1 MERDHA
7 VHAVAFL
14 QDLATVMLVA
24 GAVTVLFHRLRQ
36 PVVLGYIVAGVIIG
50 PHTPPYQLVHSRE
63 TIHVL
68 AELGVVFLMF
78 SLGLEF
84 SLRKLQRVGATAFIA
99 ALLEIAVLIAA
110 GYGIGR
116 AFGWSLMDSV
126 FLGALISI
134 SSTTIIIK
142 ALAELGKTK
151 EGFAQIIF
159 GILIVEDLL
168 GILLIALLSGIAL
181 TGTLAPLE
189 VLEAAGRLAEFLVVA
204 LVLGLLVV
212 PRLLRY
218 VARFHS
224 DEMLLVTVL
233 ALCFGGSLLA
243 VQLGYSVALGAFTIG
258 AVVAESR
265 DLGRI
270 EHLTAPIR
278 DLFAAVF
285 FVAIGMLI
293 DPKLLLEYAVPIT
306 VITLAVVAG
315 KVTTCTAGTLL
326 AGHDT
331 RTSLLVGMGL
341 AQIGEFSFI
350 IASLG
355 ETLRVTSAY
364 LYPVA
369 VAVSAVTTLLTPYL
383 IRSAPR
389 AAERL
394 DRILPAPVAGGLEL
408 YRGWVA
414 RLGEALERNVARRL
428 VWRMLSVM
436 LVNLLLI
443 AAAFIAAGFVARF
456 LPPDYDALRW
466 IGGRRGLVWF
476 GTLLLAVPLYVATLR
491 KLQALAMFLAELT
504 LGHRAVGEGPATG
517 QAVVRHVIMAVG
529 VVVLA
534 LATMVVSAALLP
546 PVTVGAGML
555 AVAVAAAV
563 LLWRPSIRIYSRAQ
577 IALREVLTRPLTERH
592 EDPAVLRSFLRE
604 AQVELVSLDA
614 AAPASGRL
622 IRELELRSRT
632 GASVVGIDRGED
644 TVVNPGPD
652 EELQPGDSVLLL
664 GSSAQCAAA
673 HRLLTGR
680 DREGEG
686 ATGKARP

>member
-1 MERDHA
+1 MESDHA
-7 VHAVAFL
+7 IHAVAFL
-14 QDLATVMLVA
+14 QDLATVMLIA
-24 GAVTVLFHRLRQ
+24 GGVTVLFHRLRQ
-36 PVVLGYIVAGVIIG
+36 PVVLGYIIAGVIIG
-50 PHTPPYQLVHSRE
+50 PHTPPYVLVHDQG

-68 AELGVVFLMF
+68 AEIGVVFLMF

-84 SLRKLQRVGATAFIA
+84 SLRKLRQVGATAFIA
-99 ALLEIAVLIAA
+99 ALLEIATLLAV

-116 AFGWSLMDSV
+116 AFGWSLMDSL

-142 ALAELGKTK
+142 ALAELGKMK

-168 GILLIALLSGIAL
+168 GILLIALLSGIAM

-189 VLEAAGRLAEFLVVA
+189 VLEAAGRLAVFLVVA
-204 LVLGLLVV
+204 LVLGLLLV

-218 VARFHS
+218 VAGFHS

-243 VQLGYSVALGAFTIG
+243 VKLGYSVALGAFTIG
-258 AVVAESR
+258 AVIAESR

-278 DLFAAVF
+278 DMFAAVF
-285 FVAIGMLI
+285 FVAIGLLI
-293 DPKLLLEYAVPIT
+293 DPKLLLEYAVPISIIT
-306 VITLAVVAG
+306 VVVVLG

-355 ETLRVTSAY
+355 ETLRVTSAF

-383 IRSAPR
+383 IRSAPV
-389 AAERL
+389 AAARL
-394 DRILPAPVAGGLEL
+394 DRVMPAPVAEGLDL
-408 YRGWVA
+408 YRGWVM
-414 RLGEALERNVARRL
+414 RLGHALERNVARRL

-443 AAAFIAAGFVARF
+443 AAAFIAAAFVARL
-456 LPPDYDALRW
+456 LPADYDTLGW
-466 IGGRRGLVWF
+466 IGGRRGIVWF
-476 GTLLLAVPLYVATLR
+476 GTLLLTLPLYVATLR
-491 KLQALAMFLAELT
+491 KLQALGMFLAELT
-504 LGHRAVGEGPATG
+504 LGQRAVGEGPATG
-517 QAVVRHVIMAVG
+517 QTVVRHLIVAAG
-529 VVVLA
+529 VVVFA
-534 LATMVVSAALLP
+534 LATSVVSATLLP
-546 PVTVGAGML
+546 PAKVGATML
-555 AVAVAAAV
+555 VVVAVAAA
-563 LLWRPSIRIYSRAQ
+563 LLWRPSIRVYSRAQ
-577 IALREVLTRPLTERH
+577 IALHDVLTRPVAEHH
-592 EDPAVLRSFLRE
+592 EEGDGLRAFLRE
-604 AQVELVSLDA
+604 AQLEVVSLDA

-622 IRELELRSRT
+622 IRELALRSRT

-652 EELQPGDSVLLL
+652 EELRAGDNVLLL
-664 GSSAQCAAA
+664 GSAAQRAAA

-680 DREGEG
+680 DREGQG
-686 ATGKARP
+686 ASATQRA

>member
-1 MERDHA
+1 MESDHA
-7 VHAVAFL
+7 IHAVAFL
-14 QDLATVMLVA
+14 QDLATVMLIA
-24 GAVTVLFHRLRQ
+24 GGVTVLFHRLRQ
-36 PVVLGYIVAGVIIG
+36 PVVLGYIIAGVIIG
-50 PHTPPYQLVHSRE
+50 PHTPPYLLVHDQG

-68 AELGVVFLMF
+68 AEIGVVFLMF

-84 SLRKLQRVGATAFIA
+84 SLRKLRQVGATAFSA
-99 ALLEIAVLIAA
+99 ALLEIATLLAV
-110 GYGIGR
+110 GYAIGR
-116 AFGWSLMDSV
+116 AFGWSLMDSL

-142 ALAELGKTK
+142 ALAELGKMK

-168 GILLIALLSGIAL
+168 GILLIALLSGIAM

-189 VLEAAGRLAEFLVVA
+189 VLEAAGRLAVFLVVA
-204 LVLGLLVV
+204 LVLGLLLV

-218 VARFHS
+218 VAGFHS

-243 VQLGYSVALGAFTIG
+243 VKLGYSVPLGAFTIG
-258 AVVAESR
+258 AVIAESR

-278 DLFAAVF
+278 DMFAAVF
-285 FVAIGMLI
+285 FVAIGLLI
-293 DPKLLLEYAVPIT
+293 DPKLLLDYAVPIT
-306 VITLAVVAG
+306 IITLVVVLG

-355 ETLRVTSAY
+355 ETLRVTSAF

-383 IRSAPR
+383 IRSAPV
-389 AAERL
+389 AAAGL
-394 DRILPAPVAGGLEL
+394 DRVMPVPVAEGLDL
-408 YRGWVA
+408 YRGWVM
-414 RLGEALERNVARRL
+414 RLAHALERNVGRRV

-443 AAAFIAAGFVARF
+443 AAAFIAAAFVARL
-456 LPPDYDALRW
+456 LPADYDTLGW
-466 IGGRRGLVWF
+466 IGGRRGIVWF
-476 GTLLLAVPLYVATLR
+476 VTLLLTLPLYVATLR
-491 KLQALAMFLAELT
+491 KLQALGMFLAELT
-504 LGHRAVGEGPATG
+504 LGQRAVGEGPATG
-517 QAVVRHVIMAVG
+517 QTVVRHLIVAAG
-529 VVVLA
+529 VVVFA
-534 LATMVVSAALLP
+534 LATSVVSATLLP
-546 PVTVGAGML
+546 PAKVGTTML
-555 AVAVAAAV
+555 VVVAIAAA
-563 LLWRPSIRIYSRAQ
+563 LLWRPSIRVYSRAQ
-577 IALREVLTRPLTERH
+577 IALHEVLTRPVAEQH
-592 EDPAVLRSFLRE
+592 EEPDGVRAFLRE
-604 AQVELVSLDA
+604 AQLEVVSLDDG
-614 AAPASGRL
+614 APASGRL
-622 IRELELRSRT
+622 IRELALRSRT

-652 EELQPGDSVLLL
+652 EELQAGDNVLLL
-664 GSSAQCAAA
+664 GSAAQRAAA
-673 HRLLTGR
+673 RRLLTGR

-686 ATGKARP
+686 ATATHRA

>member
-1 MERDHA
+1 MESDHA
-7 VHAVAFL
+7 IHAVAFL
-14 QDLATVMLVA
+14 QDLATVMLIA
-24 GAVTVLFHRLRQ
+24 GGVTVLFHRLRQ
-36 PVVLGYIVAGVIIG
+36 PVVLGYIIAGVIIG
-50 PHTPPYQLVHSRE
+50 PHTPPYVLVHDQG

-68 AELGVVFLMF
+68 AEIGVVFLMF

-84 SLRKLQRVGATAFIA
+84 SLRKLRQVGATAFIA
-99 ALLEIAVLIAA
+99 ALLEIATLLAV

-116 AFGWSLMDSV
+116 AFGWSLMDSL

-142 ALAELGKTK
+142 ALAELGKMK

-168 GILLIALLSGIAL
+168 GILLIALLSGIAM

-189 VLEAAGRLAEFLVVA
+189 VLEAAGRLAVFLVVA
-204 LVLGLLVV
+204 LVLGLLLV

-218 VARFHS
+218 VAGFHS

-233 ALCFGGSLLA
+233 ALCFGGSLRA
-243 VQLGYSVALGAFTIG
+243 VKIGYSVALGAFTIG
-258 AVVAESR
+258 AVIAESR

-278 DLFAAVF
+278 DMFAAVF
-285 FVAIGMLI
+285 FVAIGLLI
-293 DPKLLLEYAVPIT
+293 DPKLLLEYAVPISIIT
-306 VITLAVVAG
+306 VVVVLG

-355 ETLRVTSAY
+355 ETLRVTSAF

-383 IRSAPR
+383 IRSAPV
-389 AAERL
+389 AAARL
-394 DRILPAPVAGGLEL
+394 DRVMPAPVGEGLDL
-408 YRGWVA
+408 YRGWVM
-414 RLGEALERNVARRL
+414 RLGHALERNVARRL

-443 AAAFIAAGFVARF
+443 AAAFIAAAFVARL
-456 LPPDYDALRW
+456 LPADYDTLGW
-466 IGGRRGLVWF
+466 IGGRRGIVWF
-476 GTLLLAVPLYVATLR
+476 GTLLLTLPLYVATLR
-491 KLQALAMFLAELT
+491 KLQALGMFLAELT
-504 LGHRAVGEGPATG
+504 LGQRAVGEGPATG
-517 QAVVRHVIMAVG
+517 QTVVRHLIVAAG
-529 VVVLA
+529 VVVFA
-534 LATMVVSAALLP
+534 LATSVVSATLLP
-546 PVTVGAGML
+546 PAKVGATML
-555 AVAVAAAV
+555 VVVAVAAA
-563 LLWRPSIRIYSRAQ
+563 LLWRPSIRVYSRAQ
-577 IALREVLTRPLTERH
+577 IALHDVLTRPVAEHH
-592 EDPAVLRSFLRE
+592 EEGDGLRAFLRE
-604 AQVELVSLDA
+604 AQLEVVSLDA

-622 IRELELRSRT
+622 IRELALRSRT

-652 EELQPGDSVLLL
+652 EELRAGDNVLLL
-664 GSSAQCAAA
+664 GSAAQRAAA

-680 DREGEG
+680 DREGQG
-686 ATGKARP
+686 ASATQRA

>member
-1 MERDHA
+1 MESDHA
-7 VHAVAFL
+7 IHAVAFL
-14 QDLATVMLVA
+14 QDLATVMLIA
-24 GAVTVLFHRLRQ
+24 GGVTVLFHRLRQ
-36 PVVLGYIVAGVIIG
+36 PVVLGYIIAGVIIG
-50 PHTPPYQLVHSRE
+50 PHTPPYVLVHDQG

-68 AELGVVFLMF
+68 AEIGVVFLMF

-84 SLRKLQRVGATAFIA
+84 SLRKLRQVGATAFIA
-99 ALLEIAVLIAA
+99 ALLEIATLLAV

-116 AFGWSLMDSV
+116 AFGWSLMDSL

-142 ALAELGKTK
+142 ALAELGKIK

-168 GILLIALLSGIAL
+168 GILLIALLSGIAM

-189 VLEAAGRLAEFLVVA
+189 VLEAAGRLAVFLVVA
-204 LVLGLLVV
+204 LVLGLLLV

-218 VARFHS
+218 VAGFHS

-243 VQLGYSVALGAFTIG
+243 VKLGYSVALGAFTIG
-258 AVVAESR
+258 AVIAESR

-278 DLFAAVF
+278 DMFAAVF
-285 FVAIGMLI
+285 FVAIGLLI
-293 DPKLLLEYAVPIT
+293 DPKLLLEYAVPISIIT
-306 VITLAVVAG
+306 VVVVLG

-355 ETLRVTSAY
+355 ETLRVTSAF

-383 IRSAPR
+383 IRSAPV
-389 AAERL
+389 AAARL
-394 DRILPAPVAGGLEL
+394 DRVMPAPVAEGLDL
-408 YRGWVA
+408 YRGWVM
-414 RLGEALERNVARRL
+414 RLGHALERNVARRV

-443 AAAFIAAGFVARF
+443 AAAFIAAAFVARL
-456 LPPDYDALRW
+456 LPADYDTLGW
-466 IGGRRGLVWF
+466 IGGRRGIVWF
-476 GTLLLAVPLYVATLR
+476 GTLLLTLPLYVATLR
-491 KLQALAMFLAELT
+491 KLQALGMFLAELT
-504 LGHRAVGEGPATG
+504 LGQRAVGEGPATG
-517 QAVVRHVIMAVG
+517 QTVVRHLIVAAG
-529 VVVLA
+529 VVVFA
-534 LATMVVSAALLP
+534 LATSVVSATLLP
-546 PVTVGAGML
+546 PAKVGATML
-555 AVAVAAAV
+555 VVVAVAAA
-563 LLWRPSIRIYSRAQ
+563 LLWRPSIRVYSRAQ
-577 IALREVLTRPLTERH
+577 IALHDVLTRPVAEHH
-592 EDPAVLRSFLRE
+592 EEPDGLRAFLRE
-604 AQVELVSLDA
+604 AQLEVVSLDA

-622 IRELELRSRT
+622 ISELALRSRT

-652 EELQPGDSVLLL
+652 EELRAGDNVLLL
-664 GSSAQCAAA
+664 GSAAQRAAA

-680 DREGEG
+680 DREGKG
-686 ATGKARP
+686 ASATQRA

>member
-1 MERDHA
+1 MESDHA
-7 VHAVAFL
+7 IHAVAFL
-14 QDLATVMLVA
+14 QDLATVMLIA
-24 GAVTVLFHRLRQ
+24 GGVTVLFHRLRQ
-36 PVVLGYIVAGVIIG
+36 PVVLGYIIAGVIIG
-50 PHTPPYQLVHSRE
+50 PHTPPYVLVHDQG

-68 AELGVVFLMF
+68 AEIGVVFLMF

-84 SLRKLQRVGATAFIA
+84 SLRKLRQVGATAFIA
-99 ALLEIAVLIAA
+99 ALLEIATLLAV

-116 AFGWSLMDSV
+116 AFGWSLMDSL

-142 ALAELGKTK
+142 ALAELGKMK

-168 GILLIALLSGIAL
+168 GILLIALLSGIAM

-189 VLEAAGRLAEFLVVA
+189 VLEAAGRLAVFLVVA
-204 LVLGLLVV
+204 LVLGLLLV

-218 VARFHS
+218 VAGFHS

-243 VQLGYSVALGAFTIG
+243 VKLGYSVALGAFTIG
-258 AVVAESR
+258 AVIAESR

-278 DLFAAVF
+278 DMFAAVF
-285 FVAIGMLI
+285 FVAIGLLI
-293 DPKLLLEYAVPIT
+293 DPKLLLEYAVPISIIT
-306 VITLAVVAG
+306 VVVVLG

-355 ETLRVTSAY
+355 ETLRVTSAF

-383 IRSAPR
+383 IRSAPV
-389 AAERL
+389 AAARL
-394 DRILPAPVAGGLEL
+394 DRVMPAPVAEGLDL
-408 YRGWVA
+408 YRGWVM
-414 RLGEALERNVARRL
+414 RLGHALERNVARRL

-443 AAAFIAAGFVARF
+443 AAAFIAAAFVARL
-456 LPPDYDALRW
+456 LPADYDTLGW
-466 IGGRRGLVWF
+466 IGGRRGIVWF
-476 GTLLLAVPLYVATLR
+476 GTLLLTLPLYVATLR
-491 KLQALAMFLAELT
+491 KLQALGMFLAELT
-504 LGHRAVGEGPATG
+504 LGQRAVGEGPATG
-517 QAVVRHVIMAVG
+517 QTVVRHLIVAAG
-529 VVVLA
+529 VVVFA
-534 LATMVVSAALLP
+534 LATSVVSATLLP
-546 PVTVGAGML
+546 PAKVGATML
-555 AVAVAAAV
+555 VVVAVAAA
-563 LLWRPSIRIYSRAQ
+563 LLWRPSIRVYSRAH
-577 IALREVLTRPLTERH
+577 IALHDVLTRPVAEHH
-592 EDPAVLRSFLRE
+592 EEGDGLRAFLRE
-604 AQVELVSLDA
+604 AQLEVVSLDA

-622 IRELELRSRT
+622 IRELALRSRT

-652 EELQPGDSVLLL
+652 EELRAGDNVLLL
-664 GSSAQCAAA
+664 GSAAQRAAA

-686 ATGKARP
+686 ASATQRA

>member
-1 MERDHA
+1 MESDHA

-14 QDLATVMLVA
+14 QDLATVMLIA
-24 GAVTVLFHRLRQ
+24 GGVTVLFHRLRQ
-36 PVVLGYIVAGVIIG
+36 PVVLGYIMAGVIIG
-50 PHTPPYQLVHSRE
+50 PHTPPYLLVHDQG

-68 AELGVVFLMF
+68 AEIGVVFLMF

-84 SLRKLQRVGATAFIA
+84 SLRKLRQVGATAFIA
-99 ALLEIAVLIAA
+99 ALLEIATLLAV

-116 AFGWSLMDSV
+116 AFGWSLMDSL

-142 ALAELGKTK
+142 ALAELGNMK

-168 GILLIALLSGIAL
+168 GILLIALLSGIAM

-189 VLEAAGRLAEFLVVA
+189 VLEAAGRLAVFLVVA
-204 LVLGLLVV
+204 LVLGLLLV
-212 PRLLRY
+212 PRQLRY
-218 VARFHS
+218 VAGFHS

-243 VQLGYSVALGAFTIG
+243 VKLGYSVALGAFTIG
-258 AVVAESR
+258 AVIAESR

-278 DLFAAVF
+278 DMFAAVF
-285 FVAIGMLI
+285 FVAIGLLI
-293 DPKLLLEYAVPIT
+293 DPKLLLEYAVPISIIT
-306 VITLAVVAG
+306 VVVVLG

-355 ETLRVTSAY
+355 ETLRVTSAF

-383 IRSAPR
+383 IRCAP
-389 AAERL
+389 AAAARL
-394 DRILPAPVAGGLEL
+394 DRVMPAPVAQGLDL
-408 YRGWVA
+408 YRGWVM
-414 RLGEALERNVARRL
+414 RLGHALERNVARRL

-443 AAAFIAAGFVARF
+443 AAAFIAAAFVARL
-456 LPPDYDALRW
+456 LPADYDTLGW
-466 IGGRRGLVWF
+466 IGGRRGIVWF
-476 GTLLLAVPLYVATLR
+476 GTLLLTLPLYVATLR
-491 KLQALAMFLAELT
+491 KLQALGMFLAELT

-517 QAVVRHVIMAVG
+517 QTVVRHLIVAAG
-529 VVVLA
+529 VVVFA
-534 LATMVVSAALLP
+534 LATSVVSATLLP
-546 PVTVGAGML
+546 PAKVGATML
-555 AVAVAAAV
+555 VVVAVAAA
-563 LLWRPSIRIYSRAQ
+563 LLWRPSIRVYSRAQ
-577 IALREVLTRPLTERH
+577 IALRDVLTRPVAEHH
-592 EDPAVLRSFLRE
+592 EEPDGLRAFLRE
-604 AQVELVSLDA
+604 AQLEVVALDA
-614 AAPASGRL
+614 GAPASGRL
-622 IRELELRSRT
+622 IRELALRSRT

-652 EELQPGDSVLLL
+652 EELQAGDNVLLL
-664 GSSAQCAAA
+664 GSAAQRAAA

-686 ATGKARP
+686 AAATQRA

>member
-1 MERDHA
+1 MESDHA
-7 VHAVAFL
+7 IHAVAFL
-14 QDLATVMLVA
+14 QDLATVMLIA
-24 GAVTVLFHRLRQ
+24 GGVTVLFHRLRQ
-36 PVVLGYIVAGVIIG
+36 PVVLGYIIAGVIIG
-50 PHTPPYQLVHSRE
+50 PHTPPYLLVHDQG

-68 AELGVVFLMF
+68 AEIGVVFLMF

-84 SLRKLQRVGATAFIA
+84 SLRKLRQVGATAFIA
-99 ALLEIAVLIAA
+99 ALLEIATLLAV

-116 AFGWSLMDSV
+116 AFGWSLMDSL
-126 FLGALISI
+126 FLGALMSI

-142 ALAELGKTK
+142 ALAELGKMK

-168 GILLIALLSGIAL
+168 GILLIALLSGIAM

-189 VLEAAGRLAEFLVVA
+189 VLEAAGRLAVFLVVA
-204 LVLGLLVV
+204 LVLGLLLV

-218 VARFHS
+218 VAGFHS

-243 VQLGYSVALGAFTIG
+243 VKLGYSVALGAFTIG
-258 AVVAESR
+258 AVIAESR

-278 DLFAAVF
+278 DMFAAVF
-285 FVAIGMLI
+285 FVAIGLLI
-293 DPKLLLEYAVPIT
+293 DPKLLLEYAVPISI
-306 VITLAVVAG
+306 ITIVVVLG

-355 ETLRVTSAY
+355 ETLRVTSAF

-383 IRSAPR
+383 IRSAP
-389 AAERL
+389 AAAAGL
-394 DRILPAPVAGGLEL
+394 DRVMPAPVAEGLDL
-408 YRGWVA
+408 YRGWVM
-414 RLGEALERNVARRL
+414 RLGHALERNVARRL

-443 AAAFIAAGFVARF
+443 AAGFIAAAFVARL
-456 LPPDYDALRW
+456 LPADYDTLGW
-466 IGGRRGLVWF
+466 IGGRRGIVWF
-476 GTLLLAVPLYVATLR
+476 GTLLLTLPLYVATVR
-491 KLQALAMFLAELT
+491 KLQALGMFLAELT
-504 LGHRAVGEGPATG
+504 LGQRAVGEGPATG
-517 QAVVRHVIMAVG
+517 QTVVRHLVVAAG
-529 VVVLA
+529 VVVFA
-534 LATMVVSAALLP
+534 LATSVVSATLLP
-546 PVTVGAGML
+546 PAKVGATML
-555 AVAVAAAV
+555 VVVAVAAA
-563 LLWRPSIRIYSRAQ
+563 LLWRPSIRVYSRAQ
-577 IALREVLTRPLTERH
+577 VALHDVLTRPVAEHH
-592 EDPAVLRSFLRE
+592 EEPDGLRAFLRE
-604 AQVELVSLDA
+604 AQLEVVSLDA
-614 AAPASGRL
+614 GAPASGRL
-622 IRELELRSRT
+622 IRELALRSRT

-652 EELQPGDSVLLL
+652 EELQAGDNVLLL
-664 GSSAQCAAA
+664 GSAAQRAAA

-686 ATGKARP
+686 AAATQRA

>member
-1 MERDHA
+1 MESDHA
-7 VHAVAFL
+7 IHAVAFL
-14 QDLATVMLVA
+14 QDLATVMLIA
-24 GAVTVLFHRLRQ
+24 GGVTVLFHRLRQ
-36 PVVLGYIVAGVIIG
+36 PVVLGYIIAGVIIG
-50 PHTPPYQLVHSRE
+50 PHTPPYLLVHDQG

-68 AELGVVFLMF
+68 AEIGVVFLMF

-84 SLRKLQRVGATAFIA
+84 SLRKLRQVGATAFSA
-99 ALLEIAVLIAA
+99 ALLEIATLLAV

-116 AFGWSLMDSV
+116 AFGWSLMDSL

-142 ALAELGKTK
+142 ALAELGKMK

-168 GILLIALLSGIAL
+168 GILLIALLSGIAM

-189 VLEAAGRLAEFLVVA
+189 VLEAAGRLAVFLVVA
-204 LVLGLLVV
+204 LVLGLLLV

-218 VARFHS
+218 VAGFHS

-243 VQLGYSVALGAFTIG
+243 VKLGYSVALGAFTIG
-258 AVVAESR
+258 AVIAESR

-278 DLFAAVF
+278 DMFAAVF
-285 FVAIGMLI
+285 FVAIGLLI
-293 DPKLLLEYAVPIT
+293 DPKLLLEYAVPISI
-306 VITLAVVAG
+306 ITLVVVLG

-355 ETLRVTSAY
+355 ETLRVTSAF

-383 IRSAPR
+383 IRSAPV
-389 AAERL
+389 AAARL
-394 DRILPAPVAGGLEL
+394 DRIMPAPVAEGLDL
-408 YRGWVA
+408 YRGWVM
-414 RLGEALERNVARRL
+414 RLGHALERNVARRL

-443 AAAFIAAGFVARF
+443 AAAFIAAAFVARL
-456 LPPDYDALRW
+456 LPADYDTLGW
-466 IGGRRGLVWF
+466 IGGRRGIVWF
-476 GTLLLAVPLYVATLR
+476 GTLLLTLPLYVATLR
-491 KLQALAMFLAELT
+491 KLQALGMFLAELT

-517 QAVVRHVIMAVG
+517 QTVVRHLIVAAG
-529 VVVLA
+529 VVVFA
-534 LATMVVSAALLP
+534 LATSVVSATLLP
-546 PVTVGAGML
+546 PAKVGAAML
-555 AVAVAAAV
+555 VVVAVAAV
-563 LLWRPSIRIYSRAQ
+563 LLWRPSIRVYSRAQ
-577 IALREVLTRPLTERH
+577 IALHDVLTRPVAEHH
-592 EDPAVLRSFLRE
+592 EEPDGLRAFLRE
-604 AQVELVSLDA
+604 AQLEVVPLDDG
-614 AAPASGRL
+614 APASGRL
-622 IRELELRSRT
+622 IRELALRSRT

-652 EELQPGDSVLLL
+652 EELQAGDNVLLL
-664 GSSAQCAAA
+664 GSSAQRAAA

-686 ATGKARP
+686 ASATQRA

>member
-1 MERDHA
+1 MESDHA
-7 VHAVAFL
+7 IHAVAFL
-14 QDLATVMLVA
+14 QDLATVMLIA
-24 GAVTVLFHRLRQ
+24 GGVTVLFHRLRQ
-36 PVVLGYIVAGVIIG
+36 PVVLGYIIAGVIIG
-50 PHTPPYQLVHSRE
+50 PHTPPYLLVHDQG

-68 AELGVVFLMF
+68 AEIGVVFLMF

-84 SLRKLQRVGATAFIA
+84 SLRKLRQVGATAFIA
-99 ALLEIAVLIAA
+99 ALLEIATLLAV

-116 AFGWSLMDSV
+116 AFGWSLMDSL

-142 ALAELGKTK
+142 ALAELGKMK

-168 GILLIALLSGIAL
+168 GILLIALLSGIAM

-189 VLEAAGRLAEFLVVA
+189 VLEAAGRLAVFLVVA
-204 LVLGLLVV
+204 LVLGLLLV

-218 VARFHS
+218 VAGFHS

-243 VQLGYSVALGAFTIG
+243 VKLGYSVALGAFTIG
-258 AVVAESR
+258 AVIAESR

-278 DLFAAVF
+278 DMFAAVF
-285 FVAIGMLI
+285 FVAIGLLI
-293 DPKLLLEYAVPIT
+293 DPKLLLEYAVPISIIT
-306 VITLAVVAG
+306 VVVVLG

-355 ETLRVTSAY
+355 ETLRVTSAF

-383 IRSAPR
+383 IRSAP
-389 AAERL
+389 AAAARL
-394 DRILPAPVAGGLEL
+394 DRVMPAPVAEGLDL
-408 YRGWVA
+408 YRGWVM
-414 RLGEALERNVARRL
+414 RLGHALERNVARRL

-443 AAAFIAAGFVARF
+443 AAAFIAAAFVARL
-456 LPPDYDALRW
+456 LPADYDALGW
-466 IGGRRGLVWF
+466 IGGRRGIVWF
-476 GTLLLAVPLYVATLR
+476 GTLLLTLPLYVATLR
-491 KLQALAMFLAELT
+491 KLQALGMFLAELT
-504 LGHRAVGEGPATG
+504 LGQRAVGEGPATG
-517 QAVVRHVIMAVG
+517 QTVVRHLIVAAG
-529 VVVLA
+529 VVVFA
-534 LATMVVSAALLP
+534 LATSVVSATLLP
-546 PVTVGAGML
+546 PAKVGAAML
-555 AVAVAAAV
+555 VVVAVAAV
-563 LLWRPSIRIYSRAQ
+563 LLWRPSIRVYSRAQ
-577 IALREVLTRPLTERH
+577 IALHDVLTRPVAEHH
-592 EDPAVLRSFLRE
+592 EEPDSLRAFLRE
-604 AQVELVSLDA
+604 AQLEVVTLDA
-614 AAPASGRL
+614 GAPATGRL
-622 IRELELRSRT
+622 IRELALRSRT

-652 EELQPGDSVLLL
+652 EELQAGDSVLLL
-664 GSSAQCAAA
+664 GSAAQRAAA

-686 ATGKARP
+686 AAATQRA

>member
-1 MERDHA
+1 MESDHA
-7 VHAVAFL
+7 IHAVAFL
-14 QDLATVMLVA
+14 QDLATVMLIA
-24 GAVTVLFHRLRQ
+24 GGVTVLFHRLRQ
-36 PVVLGYIVAGVIIG
+36 PVVLGYIIAGVIIG
-50 PHTPPYQLVHSRE
+50 PHTPPYVLVHDQG

-68 AELGVVFLMF
+68 AEIGVVFLMF

-84 SLRKLQRVGATAFIA
+84 SLRKLRQVGATAFIA
-99 ALLEIAVLIAA
+99 ALLEIATLLAV
-110 GYGIGR
+110 GYAIGR
-116 AFGWSLMDSV
+116 AFGWSLMDSL

-142 ALAELGKTK
+142 ALAELGKMK

-168 GILLIALLSGIAL
+168 GILLIALLSGIAM

-189 VLEAAGRLAEFLVVA
+189 VLEAAGRLAVFLVVA
-204 LVLGLLVV
+204 LVLGLLLV

-218 VARFHS
+218 VAGFHS

-243 VQLGYSVALGAFTIG
+243 VKLGYSVALGAFTIG
-258 AVVAESR
+258 AVIAESR

-278 DLFAAVF
+278 DMFAAVF
-285 FVAIGMLI
+285 FVAIGLLI

-306 VITLAVVAG
+306 IITLVVVLG

-355 ETLRVTSAY
+355 ETLRVTSAF

-383 IRSAPR
+383 IRSAP
-389 AAERL
+389 AAAAGL
-394 DRILPAPVAGGLEL
+394 DRVMPAPVAEGLDL
-408 YRGWVA
+408 YRGWVM
-414 RLGEALERNVARRL
+414 RLGHALERNVARRL

-443 AAAFIAAGFVARF
+443 AAAFIAAAFVARL
-456 LPPDYDALRW
+456 LPADYDTLGW
-466 IGGRRGLVWF
+466 IGGRRGIVWF
-476 GTLLLAVPLYVATLR
+476 GTLLLTLPLYVATLR
-491 KLQALAMFLAELT
+491 KLQALGMFLAELT
-504 LGHRAVGEGPATG
+504 LGQRAVGEGPATG
-517 QAVVRHVIMAVG
+517 QTVVRHLIVAAG
-529 VVVLA
+529 VVVFA
-534 LATMVVSAALLP
+534 LATSVVSATLLP
-546 PVTVGAGML
+546 PAKVGATML
-555 AVAVAAAV
+555 VVVAIAAA
-563 LLWRPSIRIYSRAQ
+563 LLWRPSIRVYSRAQ
-577 IALREVLTRPLTERH
+577 IALHDVLARPVAEHH
-592 EDPAVLRSFLRE
+592 EEPDGVRAFLRE
-604 AQVELVSLDA
+604 AQLEVVSLDDD
-614 AAPASGRL
+614 APASGRL
-622 IRELELRSRT
+622 IRELALRSRT

-652 EELQPGDSVLLL
+652 EELQAGDNVLLL
-664 GSSAQCAAA
+664 GSAAQRAAA

-686 ATGKARP
+686 AASTPRA

>member
-1 MERDHA
+1 MESDHA

-14 QDLATVMLVA
+14 QDLATVMLIA
-24 GAVTVLFHRLRQ
+24 GGVTVLFHRLRQ

-50 PHTPPYQLVHSRE
+50 PHTPPYLLVHHQE

-68 AELGVVFLMF
+68 AELGVVFLML

-84 SLRKLQRVGATAFIA
+84 SLRKLRQVGATAFIA
-99 ALLEIAVLIAA
+99 ALLEITALLAA

-116 AFGWSLMDSV
+116 AFGWSLMDSL

-142 ALAELGKTK
+142 ALGELGKMK

-168 GILLIALLSGIAL
+168 GILLIALLSGIAM

-189 VLEAAGRLAEFLVVA
+189 VLEAAGRLAVFLVVA
-204 LVLGLLVV
+204 LVLGLLLV
-212 PRLLRY
+212 PSLLRY
-218 VARFHS
+218 VAGFHS

-243 VQLGYSVALGAFTIG
+243 VKLGYSVALGAFTIG
-258 AVVAESR
+258 AVIAESR

-270 EHLTAPIR
+270 ERLTAPIR
-278 DLFAAVF
+278 DMFAAVF
-285 FVAIGMLI
+285 FVAIGLLI
-293 DPKLLLEYAVPIT
+293 DPKLLVEYAVPIT
-306 VITLAVVAG
+306 IITLAVVLG

-355 ETLRVTSAY
+355 ESLRVTSAF

-383 IRSAPR
+383 ISSAPR
-389 AAERL
+389 AAARL
-394 DRILPAPVAGGLEL
+394 DRAMPAPVAEGLDL
-408 YRGWVA
+408 YRGWVV
-414 RLGEALERNVARRL
+414 RLGHALERNVARRL

-443 AAAFIAAGFVARF
+443 AAAFIAAAFVARL
-456 LPPDYDALRW
+456 LPADYDTLGW
-466 IGGRRGLVWF
+466 IGGRRGIVWF
-476 GTLLLAVPLYVATLR
+476 GTLLLTLPLYVATLR
-491 KLQALAMFLAELT
+491 KLQALGMFLAELT
-504 LGHRAVGEGPATG
+504 LGRRAVGEAPPTG
-517 QAVVRHVIMAVG
+517 HGVVRHVIVAAG
-529 VVVLA
+529 VVVFA
-534 LATMVVSAALLP
+534 FATGVVSATLLP
-546 PVTVGAGML
+546 PAKVGATML
-555 AVAVAAAV
+555 VVIAVAAV
-563 LLWRPSIRIYSRAQ
+563 LLWRPSIRVYSRAQ
-577 IALREVLTRPLTERH
+577 IALHDVLSRPVAENH
-592 EDPAVLRSFLRE
+592 EEPAGLRAFLRE
-604 AQVELVSLDA
+604 AQLEVVSLDDD
-614 AAPASGRL
+614 APASGRL
-622 IRELELRSRT
+622 IRELALRSRT

-652 EELQPGDSVLLL
+652 EELQAGDNVLVL
-664 GSSAQCAAA
+664 GSSDQRAAA

-680 DREGEG
+680 ERGGEG
-686 ATGKARP
+686 TATPHS

>member
-1 MERDHA
+1 MESDHA

-14 QDLATVMLVA
+14 QDLATVMLIA
-24 GAVTVLFHRLRQ
+24 GGVTVLFHRLRQ
-36 PVVLGYIVAGVIIG
+36 PVVLGYIIAGVIIG
-50 PHTPPYQLVHSRE
+50 PHTPPYLLVHHQE

-84 SLRKLQRVGATAFIA
+84 SLRKLRQVGATAFIA
-99 ALLEIAVLIAA
+99 ALLEIAALLAA

-116 AFGWSLMDSV
+116 AFGWSLMDSL

-134 SSTTIIIK
+134 SSTTIIVK
-142 ALAELGKTK
+142 ALGELGKMR

-168 GILLIALLSGIAL
+168 GILLIALLSGIAM
-181 TGTLAPLE
+181 TGTLAPLD
-189 VLEAAGRLAEFLVVA
+189 VLEAAGRLAVFLVVA
-204 LVLGLLVV
+204 LVLGLLLV

-218 VARFHS
+218 VAGFHR

-243 VQLGYSVALGAFTIG
+243 VKLGYSVALGAFTIG
-258 AVVAESR
+258 AVIAESR

-278 DLFAAVF
+278 DMFAAVF
-285 FVAIGMLI
+285 FVAIGLLI
-293 DPKLLLEYAVPIT
+293 DPKLLVEYAVPIT
-306 VITLAVVAG
+306 IITIAVVLG

-326 AGHDT
+326 SGHDT

-355 ETLRVTSAY
+355 ESLRVTSAF

-383 IRSAPR
+383 IRSAPT
-389 AAERL
+389 AAARL
-394 DRILPAPVAGGLEL
+394 DRVMPAAVAEGLDL

-414 RLGEALERNVARRL
+414 RLGQALERNVARRL

-443 AAAFIAAGFVARF
+443 AAAFIAAAFVVRL
-456 LPPDYDALRW
+456 LPADYDTLGW
-466 IGGRRGLVWF
+466 IGGRRGIVWF
-476 GTLLLAVPLYVATLR
+476 GTLLLTLPLYVATLR
-491 KLQALAMFLAELT
+491 KLQALGMFLAELT
-504 LGHRAVGEGPATG
+504 LGRRAVGEGPATG
-517 QAVVRHVIMAVG
+517 QTVVRHVIVAAG
-529 VVVLA
+529 VVVFA
-534 LATMVVSAALLP
+534 LATGVVSAALLP
-546 PVTVGAGML
+546 PAKVGAAML
-555 AVAVAAAV
+555 VVIAAAAV
-563 LLWRPSIRIYSRAQ
+563 LLWRPSIRVYSRAQ
-577 IALREVLTRPLTERH
+577 IALHDVLAGPVVEQREE
-592 EDPAVLRSFLRE
+592 PAGLRGFLRE
-604 AQVELVSLDA
+604 AQVEVVSLDDD
-614 AAPASGRL
+614 APASGRL
-622 IRELELRSRT
+622 IRELALRSRT

-644 TVVNPGPD
+644 TLVNPGPD
-652 EELQPGDSVLLL
+652 EELHAGDNVLLL
-664 GSSAQCAAA
+664 GSSAQRAAA

-680 DREGEG
+680 DRG
-686 ATGKARP
+686 AGGTTARQHA